1 MTKLKFEDGQQ
12 NVKAL
17 IKYAS
22 SYEAEL

>member
-1 MTKLKFEDGQQ
+1 MLWFKDDQQ

-22 SYEAEL
+22 SYKGKL